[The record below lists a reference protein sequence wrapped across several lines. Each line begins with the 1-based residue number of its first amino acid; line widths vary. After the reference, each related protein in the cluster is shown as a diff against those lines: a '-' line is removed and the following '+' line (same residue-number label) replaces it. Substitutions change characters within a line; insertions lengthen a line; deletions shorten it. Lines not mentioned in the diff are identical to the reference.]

1 VTIGELA
8 INFATQQVTRRGEPV
23 PLTPVEYKLFYHL
36 VRNAGRVLPHEA
48 LLERVWGAE
57 REATTDH
64 LKVMI
69 SRLRAKLEAA
79 GGPRYIETVRGT
91 GYRLVR
97 PQEALPD
104 RPG

>member
-1 VTIGELA
+1 
-8 INFATQQVTRRGEPV
+8 
-23 PLTPVEYKLFYHL
+23 
-36 VRNAGRVLPHEA
+36 
-48 LLERVWGAE
+48 VWWGGGGGGA
-57 REATTDH
+57 APPPPTTDH